1 MGKPVKFYTDEYTAR
16 SVVRAL
22 RQLGADVRT
31 VKEAGLLGATDEQ
44 HLERANTEGRALFTQ
59 DDDFLRLHSAGVEH
73 AGIAY
78 APQGTSI
85 RAIIAGLTLIYQVL
99 DADDMKGHVEYL

>member
-1 MGKPVKFYTDEYTAR
+1 MGQPVKFYMDEHTAR

-31 VKEAGLLGATDEQ
+31 VKEAGLLGATDEE

-59 DDDFLRLHSAGVEH
+59 DDDFFALCTRPGSSTPELRMHR
-73 AGIAY
+73 
-78 APQGTSI
+78 
-85 RAIIAGLTLIYQVL
+85 RALRFGRSFPALR
-99 DADDMKGHVEYL
+99 